1 MSYIH
6 LLYLLFVALN
16 FSGTP
21 APIKSDDFPT
31 EEKRTAG
38 IKNEDEEFIP
48 WAFNRRLSW
57 EDFLCEPKENSDAVA
72 STSTSLG
79 IAYQLEHGQL
89 TYSITCN
96 FSRHK
101 SWGLLKTDYILAHEQ
116 GHFDIT
122 EIYARKLFKAL
133 QEYQFNRKTYRKDV
147 NDIYR
152 AIVQE
157 KEDMQAV
164 YDGESDHS
172 RNRKMQYEWL
182 QKIDQM
188 LDETVPYA
196 EYP

>member
-1 MSYIH
+1 
-6 LLYLLFVALN
+6 
-16 FSGTP
+16 
-21 APIKSDDFPT
+21 
-31 EEKRTAG
+31 
-38 IKNEDEEFIP
+38 
-48 WAFNRRLSW
+48 
-57 EDFLCEPKENSDAVA
+57 
-72 STSTSLG
+72 
-79 IAYQLEHGQL
+79 
-89 TYSITCN
+89 
-96 FSRHK
+96 
-101 SWGLLKTDYILAHEQ
+101 
-116 GHFDIT
+116 
-122 EIYARKLFKAL
+122 L

-172 RNRKMQYEWL
+172 RNRKIQYEWL